1 MNRGT
6 QISGAAHL
14 LLVAWV
20 LLGGLFNAPKPRPM
34 QVTDVTILSG
44 EEFAALTAPAAAPQA
59 PAQQV
64 ETPRSPVVTSSP
76 RPAPAPE
83 RRPEP
88 PAPPPPQESP
98 APDPAP
104 DTSALQPPPEAEV
117 TDTLPPL
124 VAPPP
129 VSTTAPEAPVADTA
143 PPRPSQRVAPEPA
156 APRPEDVAVA
166 PQPREAVRPDVAA
179 PTPAPPVEAAAP
191 EEAAPQI
198 VTEAEERVETGQIL
212 ASSPR
217 PRVRP
222 ERPPEPVR
230 ETAAT
235 PPPAPAPTPTPAPTP
250 APTPEPVRTPDPTPP
265 APDALADAVAGA
277 LADAMASGAAETP
290 RAGTGT
296 AASGPPMTAGERDA
310 LRIAVAN
317 CWNVGALSTE
327 AMMTSVI
334 VALEMRED
342 GRPVIESIRL
352 VSFSGGS
359 DMAARQVFD
368 SARRA
373 IVMCGSSGFPL
384 PVEKYDQWRQIEMTF
399 NPENMRI
406 R

>member
-1 MNRGT
+1 MDRGT
-6 QISGAAHL
+6 QISGAVHL

-20 LLGGLFNAPKPRPM
+20 LFGGLFTTPKPRPM

-64 ETPRSPVVTSSP
+64 ETPRSPVVPTSP
-76 RPAPAPE
+76 RPARAPE
-83 RRPEP
+83 RRPTP
-88 PAPPPPQESP
+88 PAPPPAQDSS

-124 VAPPP
+124 AAPPP
-129 VSTTAPEAPVADTA
+129 VSTTGPEAPVADTA
-143 PPRPSQRVAPEPA
+143 PPRPAPRVAPEPA

-166 PQPREAVRPDVAA
+166 PQPREAVRPDAAA
-179 PTPAPPVEAAAP
+179 PSPAPKVEAAAP

-222 ERPPEPVR
+222 ERRPEPVR
-230 ETAAT
+230 ETQTAAT
-235 PPPAPAPTPTPAPTP
+235 PPPTPQP
-250 APTPEPVRTPDPTPP
+250 PP
-265 APDALADAVAGA
+265 APEPPQPSAQDNLADAVAGA
-277 LADAMASGAAETP
+277 VADALASGAAETP

-310 LRIAVAN
+310 LRVAVSR
-317 CWNVGALSTE
+317 CWNVGALSTD
-327 AMMTSVI
+327 ALMTSVV
-334 VALEMRED
+334 VALDMRED

-352 VSFSGGS
+352 VSSSGGS